1 MYIRL
6 KPHIVE
12 AFFISE
18 RKYNETIQ
26 SNNLGNNPGNV
37 TNHDELSQ
45 GEQ

>member
-1 MYIRL
+1 MLHI

-12 AFFISE
+12 AFSISE
-18 RKYNETIQ
+18 RKHYETIQ
-26 SNNLGNNPGNV
+26 PNDLGDNPRDV